1 MFGDILVGQDYVIQ
15 DKGSM
20 RMEMDRWYTS
30 LGFRAIMWDNS
41 YAWKGMLYGHE
52 DSHTLACEF
61 AHDLSFRITIV

>member
-1 MFGDILVGQDYVIQ
+1 MVGQDYVIQ

-41 YAWKGMLYGHE
+41 YAWKGMLYGNE
-52 DSHTLACEF
+52 DTYTHKYDF
-61 AHDLSFRITIV
+61 ADDLSFRIAIV